1 MNDNPDSV
9 NTDAPLKTAS
19 PPAACGTLTLALLV
33 VFPLFA
39 WYGHSRH
46 GMLGVQAATVAG
58 SICWAGGMLALL
70 AVVVV
75 RGSQKVL
82 HGALLGMIFRMGLPL
97 GAGVVLTSQ
106 GGDLA
111 NAGVFGMILGFYLV
125 TLVVETLLSLRFVAP
140 AGKMAEA
147 S

>member
-1 MNDNPDSV
+1 MNGNPDSV
-9 NTDAPLKTAS
+9 NTDARSKTAS
-19 PPAACGTLTLALLV
+19 TSVACGALTLALLLV
-33 VFPLFA
+33 LPLFA
-39 WYGHSRH
+39 WYGHSHH
-46 GMLGVQAATVAG
+46 GMLGVQAAVVAG

-75 RGSQKVL
+75 RGTQKVL
-82 HGALLGMIFRMGLPL
+82 HGALAGMFFRAGLPL
-97 GAGVVLTSQ
+97 AAGVVLTSQ

-111 NAGVFGMILGFYLV
+111 EAGVFGMILGFYLV

-140 AGKMAEA
+140 TGKMTEA